1 MATANAH
8 KQITVEVLNWTGMS
22 AVPHRFGGSEFRW
35 GTREIGHLHGDH
47 LLDIPFPKRIRDEIV
62 AAGEAEPHHILPD
75 SGWISF
81 YLREPEDVQK
91 AIALLR
97 RSYELVL
104 ERRGK

>member
-1 MATANAH
+1 MATINAH
-8 KQITVEVLNWTGMS
+8 QQITVEVLNWAGMN

-35 GTREIGHLHGDH
+35 GTREIGHLHGNH